1 MGVYCEEYEDAFK
14 ESYCQRDEKAST
26 VLTQIKACL
35 NSRPLSSIASINDK
49 EGIEILTSGHFLI
62 GRPLAAVPDPPSSY
76 NHSITLLQHWQ
87 LCQAFVRHFWKWW
100 SAENLT
106 TVNRLN
112 KWRYPTRNIE
122 VGDVVLM
129 TEDNTGPTQWPSAYV
144 TSVYQ
149 GQDGLVRVVKLKTSK
164 GEYNRPIS
172 KVVLLLP
179 NTDTSCNHC

>member
-1 MGVYCEEYEDAFK
+1 M
-14 ESYCQRDEKAST
+14 
-26 VLTQIKACL
+26 
-35 NSRPLSSIASINDK
+35 
-49 EGIEILTSGHFLI
+49 
-62 GRPLAAVPDPPSSY
+62 
-76 NHSITLLQHWQ
+76 
-87 LCQAFVRHFWKWW
+87 RHFWKWW